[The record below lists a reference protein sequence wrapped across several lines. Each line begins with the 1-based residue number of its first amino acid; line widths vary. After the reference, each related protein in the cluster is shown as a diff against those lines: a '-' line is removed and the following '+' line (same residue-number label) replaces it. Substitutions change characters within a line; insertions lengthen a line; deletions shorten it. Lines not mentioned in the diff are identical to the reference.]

1 MCVVCFVLC
10 AILFQFIFT
19 SAFKMYICSDVR
31 LKKEL
36 SFGYSNSVFLPNNCV
51 KSTVT
56 KYKTTK
62 TLTKEIL
69 NYEAKFY
76 L

>member
-1 MCVVCFVLC
+1 
-10 AILFQFIFT
+10 
-19 SAFKMYICSDVR
+19 MYICSDVR